1 MKLLPYLRST
11 THQQPFL
18 PVLLIIFLLSCEL
31 SAQNKIGNNITYS
44 GFGEFYYGYD
54 FSNPENHERPNF
66 IYNHKRHNEINA
78 NLILGKAAYKTENT
92 RANLGLM
99 VGNYAEY
106 NLSNEPNW
114 AQFIYEANLGVK
126 LSSSQNLWLDVGI
139 MPSHIGFES
148 AISGDCYTLTRSI
161 LAENSPYYETGAKLG
176 FTNKRENLAIAIF
189 ALNGWQ
195 KIRKIDGNQKPSFG
209 IQINYKPKENM
220 VINYSNFLGSDQPD
234 SLRTFRVFHNFYWQ
248 YETRSKFDFIV
259 GFDLGTEKKATA
271 QYATW
276 FSPVGIVRYRVNKRV
291 KLAARGEFYSDED
304 QVIIATNTADGSQ
317 VLGLSTNF
325 DYAISDAVQFRI
337 EGKMF
342 RAREP
347 IFIENQR
354 ENYLITTN
362 MTIRF

>member
-1 MKLLPYLRST
+1 MTGGFLYIKMYRELR
-11 THQQPFL
+11 
-18 PVLLIIFLLSCEL
+18 LLSLLLFGC
-31 SAQNKIGNNITYS
+31 SVAAQNTTGNSITYS

-54 FSNPENHERPNF
+54 FSNPQNHERPNF

-78 NLILGKAAYKTENT
+78 NLIFGRASFTNENT
-92 RANLGLM
+92 RATLGLM

-114 AQFIYEANLGVK
+114 AQFIYEANFGVK
-126 LSSSQNLWLDVGI
+126 VSKSHNLWLDVGI

-148 AISGDCYTLTRSI
+148 AISGDCWTLTRSI

-176 FTNKRENLAIAIF
+176 YTNKKENLTIAVL

-195 KIRKIDGNQKPSFG
+195 KIRRIDGNQKPSFG
-209 IQINYKPKENM
+209 LQINYRPKKGM
-220 VINYSNFLGSDQPD
+220 LLNYSNFLGSDKPD

-248 YETRSKFDFIV
+248 YETDSKFDFIL
-259 GFDLGTEKKATA
+259 GFDLGTEKNAAA
-271 QYATW
+271 QFATW
-276 FSPVGIVRYRVNKRV
+276 FSPVGILRYRINDRA

-304 QVIIATNTADGSQ
+304 QVIIATNTSFGCQ

-325 DYAISDAVQFRI
+325 DYSLSKAVQFRI

-342 RAREP
+342 QANEP

-354 ENYLITTN
+354 QNYLITTN
-362 MTIRF
+362 MSFRF